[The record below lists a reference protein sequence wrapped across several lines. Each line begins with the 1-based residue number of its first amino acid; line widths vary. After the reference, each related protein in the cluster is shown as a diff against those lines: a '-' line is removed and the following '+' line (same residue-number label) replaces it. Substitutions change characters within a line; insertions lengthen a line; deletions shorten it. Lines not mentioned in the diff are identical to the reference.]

1 MDANIVPLNQALKA
15 IATTSQSPALTT
27 DETGI
32 YHINGGSD
40 LLGKINNVIDFLE
53 NVELTED
60 DRDMV
65 RETRRFTNEFIKA
78 VDRSV
83 IDERARVFDQ
93 VNEERKAIN
102 ERMTVM
108 KRILADKLDQ
118 FDQRIRAEKR
128 AELQAHFEDEKTM
141 GEYSHVLA
149 KISFEM
155 IENQSWFNRSASV
168 PKARQELSERVKSLA
183 TAVMLSED
191 GEEVANVVSILVEA
205 EWSLPDVI
213 VEIQKKKQQREEA
226 EHEKQ
231 RRTRE
236 IEEAERRGRE
246 QALAEIAESTN
257 HPDKASAE
265 VQPAE
270 GGQEESREQTIAI
283 RFTGTTDQASDVRNI
298 LIQALNEHGYGV
310 ADGQNGGEMSVT
322 IG

>member
-27 DETGI
+27 DETGV
-32 YHINGGSD
+32 YHINGGAD

-65 RETRRFTNEFIKA
+65 RETRRFTNEFITA

-83 IDERARVFDQ
+83 IDERARVFDP
-93 VNEERKAIN
+93 VNEERKAVN

-118 FDQRIRAEKR
+118 FDQRIRAEKK

-141 GEYSHVLA
+141 GEYAHVLA
-149 KISFEM
+149 EISFEM

-191 GEEVANVVSILVEA
+191 GEDVANVVAVLVEA

-213 VEIQKKKQQREEA
+213 VEIQKQKQQREEA
-226 EHEKQ
+226 EREKQ
-231 RRTRE
+231 RRARE

-246 QALAEIAESTN
+246 QALAEIAESAN
-257 HPDKASAE
+257 HPAKSSSEA
-265 VQPAE
+265 QPAE
-270 GGQEESREQTIAI
+270 GEQEVAREQTIVI
-283 RFTGTTDQASDVRNI
+283 RFTGTTEQASDVRNI
-298 LIQALNEHGYGV
+298 LMQALNENGYGV
-310 ADGQNGGEMSVT
+310 EDGQDGGEIAVT